1 MAHDYSTQTKN
12 QYSSILLR
20 SVQRLQCRGN
30 LKYYHKNCFTY
41 VQIPDVFSTIPTEIL
56 KQIGYQE
63 VPLMAKVDSPRTHIS
78 VMTTVEQRRT
88 TRSRAKKVWKK
99 WKDKKINFKIVDVQ
113 IWPHTTKETEER
125 KWICSFS
132 VRSQQVE
139 EIRADLGW
147 QPMQHFYNMHITLC
161 EKPV

>member
-1 MAHDYSTQTKN
+1 MYQLTATIRDT
-12 QYSSILLR
+12 
-20 SVQRLQCRGN
+20 SVYDGTVDEQ
-30 LKYYHKNCFTY
+30 F
-41 VQIPDVFSTIPTEIL
+41 VTITGTL
-56 KQIGYQE
+56 G
-63 VPLMAKVDSPRTHIS
+63 
-78 VMTTVEQRRT
+78 
-88 TRSRAKKVWKK
+88 
-99 WKDKKINFKIVDVQ
+99 
-113 IWPHTTKETEER
+113 ETEER

>member
-63 VPLMAKVDSPRTHIS
+63 VPLMAKVNSPRTHIS

-99 WKDKKINFKIVDVQ
+99 WKDKKNNFKIVDVQ